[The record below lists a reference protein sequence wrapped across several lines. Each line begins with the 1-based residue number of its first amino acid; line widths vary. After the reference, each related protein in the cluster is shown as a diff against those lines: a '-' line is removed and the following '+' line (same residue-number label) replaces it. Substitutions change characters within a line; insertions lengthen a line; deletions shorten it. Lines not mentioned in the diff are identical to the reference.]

1 MKDWYIKEGLIGCI
15 LSPFITQVNHVY
27 LSVAYRFH
35 LESGGKSRLRT
46 LCDVSAKFKCAII
59 YRIRMPFGLYTPDAP
74 RGLTANCDA
83 DHGSALVRGTK
94 LVPRAT
100 LCQGMIATCLPC

>member
-1 MKDWYIKEGLIGCI
+1 MKDWYIKEGLIDCI

-46 LCDVSAKFKCAII
+46 LCDGFPASESVTDQ
-59 YRIRMPFGLYTPDAP
+59 MWD
-74 RGLTANCDA
+74 
-83 DHGSALVRGTK
+83 
-94 LVPRAT
+94 
-100 LCQGMIATCLPC
+100 